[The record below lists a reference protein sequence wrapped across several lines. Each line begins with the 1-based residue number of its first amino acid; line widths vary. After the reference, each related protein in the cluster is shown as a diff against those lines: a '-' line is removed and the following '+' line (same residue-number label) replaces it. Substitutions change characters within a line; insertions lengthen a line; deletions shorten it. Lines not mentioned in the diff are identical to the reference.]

1 MIFYVHAYS
10 GTGLFPGKIIATVS
24 SLKGEFEEKDLFHI
38 EDYKMHLGVWILRF
52 RLMRDL

>member
-52 RLMRDL
+52 RLTRDL